1 MKKHVISLLAAVT
14 AFLILG
20 CSTSNDAK
28 PANAT
33 YKFTVNGTTY
43 TEVAGKDS
51 TLTGGSGALSS
62 ANTLTIN
69 GQSADKTATVGL
81 EFFWKGTAKPKAG
94 SYQVIGDGSTMT
106 DSQVGVLVVEKP
118 NSVKEGIYST
128 TGLDGSSITVAV
140 SSTGK
145 ISVTMP
151 SVAIKGTFLDNTDP
165 KNTVSTSVS
174 TTMSGP
180 VAEL

>member
-1 MKKHVISLLAAVT
+1 MKKHAMNLLIIAAV
-14 AFLILG
+14 FLTWG

-51 TLTGGSGALSS
+51 TLTGGTGALSS
-62 ANTLTIN
+62 ANTLSIN
-69 GQSADKTATVGL
+69 GQSADKASTVGL
-81 EFFWKGTAKPKAG
+81 VFFWKGTAKPKAG
-94 SYQVIGDGSTMT
+94 SYQVIGDATTINSN
-106 DSQVGVLVVEKP
+106 QVGILVVEKP

-128 TGLDGSSITVAV
+128 TGLDGSSITVSV
-140 SSTGK
+140 SGSGK
-145 ISVTMP
+145 LSVTMP
-151 SVAIKGTFLDNTDP
+151 SVAIKGTLLDNTDP

-180 VAEL
+180 IAEL